1 VALNI
6 GYLDRYFSAIS
17 MSPALHTSKV
27 KPTGTGQ
34 LEKSVTAPLYKG
46 SHLRKST

>member
-1 VALNI
+1 MALNI

-17 MSPALHTSKV
+17 MSPALHASKV
-27 KPTGTGQ
+27 RPTGTGQ
-34 LEKSVTAPLYKG
+34 LERSVTALLYKA